1 MRVKVLLSALTLF
14 FVLSIA
20 FIPSMILS
28 TATRVEVTPVRKQN
42 YQDTVYCNGEIIE
55 KRVKE
60 IYLDTPVI
68 AEQISVEVGDR
79 VWKGQR
85 LASIDTKLTQTAL
98 ANGVNATEL
107 DYPETAELPADVAA
121 LAAQVGLSGTDIQSA
136 LNQYQEA
143 TTAETQ
149 SSKSTFIPNEI
160 TAPMNGIVTAINLQT
175 DVLTRTS
182 KPVLVVSD
190 DSAYAARV
198 SVNEADVAKLR
209 VGNTA
214 VITGTGF
221 GDHKYS
227 AVVSKIYPTARKS
240 ISGTTQQVVVDV
252 ELQIQKADE
261 RIKPGFSAKAVIAT
275 EDAGERLTV
284 PYTAVCQGN
293 DNREYLYVF
302 QNNHLQKRYIE
313 TGIELADSVEVVSGV
328 KLGEA
333 VVTNPGD
340 IKDESRFAYT
350 LTGKAGSV

>member
-107 DYPETAELPADVAA
+107 DYPETAELSADVAT

-149 SSKSTFIPNEI
+149 SSKSTFIPNE
-160 TAPMNGIVTAINLQT
+160 VTAINLQT

-209 VGNTA
+209 VGNSA

-350 LTGKAGSV
+350 LTGKAGAV